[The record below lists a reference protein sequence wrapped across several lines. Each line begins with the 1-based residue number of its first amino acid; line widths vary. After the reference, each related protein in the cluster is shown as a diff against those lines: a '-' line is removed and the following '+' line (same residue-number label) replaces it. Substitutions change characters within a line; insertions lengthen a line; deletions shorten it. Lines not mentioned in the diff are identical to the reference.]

1 MSMLLLTTTL
11 FNSMIQVLRLAN
23 SNGFS
28 VSCAYSSLILVPWL
42 AEHVATVQNAFTF
55 FRLLARL
62 LLNGGIIG

>member
-1 MSMLLLTTTL
+1 
-11 FNSMIQVLRLAN
+11 MIQVLRLAN